1 MAPRSSK
8 APRRA
13 PTDLAPLFEE
23 SRGPERI
30 AKRLARAG
38 LCSRRDAERWI
49 ADGRVTVDGTVLT
62 SPAVNVDDASV
73 ILVDD
78 KPLPVIEPPRLWRY
92 HKPAGLVTSNRDPEG
107 RPTVFERLPK
117 DLPRV
122 VTVGRLDLDSEGLL
136 LLTNDGALA
145 RYLEL
150 PATGWVRRYRVRVF
164 GPLDE
169 ARLAN
174 LKKGVTVDGVEY
186 GPIEVTIDKASRTNS
201 WLTVGLREG
210 KNREIRRVMEHLG
223 LTVSR
228 LIRVTYGPFQLGDV
242 QPGEVEEVKR
252 RVLKDQLGLEKGDD
266 SGYAKAKPKRTG
278 TQPPS
283 RKPASQSKTK
293 PGAKPGASSPAK
305 AGGDQPTRPG
315 TLKLKPKSA
324 GGDTPGPRSNGGRAG
339 ADRRR
344 KAPRG

>member
-1 MAPRSSK
+1 MPNRS
-8 APRRA
+8 ARRSPA
-13 PTDLAPLFEE
+13 DLAPLFEE

-49 ADGRVTVDGTVLT
+49 AEGRVKVDGQVLA

-78 KPLPVIEPPRLWRY
+78 QPLPVIEPPRLWRY
-92 HKPAGLVTSNRDPEG
+92 HKPDGLVTSNRDPEG
-107 RPTVFERLPK
+107 RATVFDRLPK

-122 VTVGRLDLDSEGLL
+122 VTVGRLDMDSEGLL

-150 PATGWVRRYRVRVF
+150 PSTGWVRRYRVRVF

-169 ARLAN
+169 ARLAG
-174 LKKGVTVDGVEY
+174 LKKGIRIDDVEY

-223 LTVSR
+223 LSVSR
-228 LIRVTYGPFQLGDV
+228 LIRVTYGPFQLGDIE
-242 QPGEVEEVKR
+242 PGGVEEVKR
-252 RVLKDQLGLEKGDD
+252 RVLKEQLGLVGGDD
-266 SGYAKAKPKRTG
+266 SGYARAKPRRAG
-278 TQPPS
+278 TPPPD
-283 RKPASQSKTK
+283 RKPARKPVAKPVLTSGPKPEGK
-293 PGAKPGASSPAK
+293 PGTLRLARKPDGGVAAGGASSR
-305 AGGDQPTRPG
+305 G
-315 TLKLKPKSA
+315 
-324 GGDTPGPRSNGGRAG
+324 NAG

-344 KAPRG
+344 KAPRR